1 MFAKSKRFPE
11 ATKDYIPGPGEYNIP
26 SAEELSRHKRYG
38 FLNHT
43 NRFSADGPVDIT
55 GDLYLGSENSVGSLS
70 SETRLSLSTSSNKT
84 EDARSRRQMSEMAS
98 QFEKYRLAMQK
109 EIESLQ
115 LKNRKFENNLKSV
128 TSEKDAAQATLLH
141 KDQELAEMRLKN
153 AQLQKTVTRLEKNID
168 KSPKVIQLQKRV
180 DQAEKELEANQQE
193 TALIREAA
201 LREKEE
207 LSTTLS
213 NKDGTIE
220 QLEQQLEQQQ
230 HTMDELHTRI
240 SDGEEELK
248 NVQHAH
254 QLTMDSLHTQIQG
267 LQHELASTRDQLEQQ
282 QQQHTQMQNEISGL
296 RDELSN
302 SCMQNATL
310 EAQMQDLKHHHK
322 AEQEAW
328 HEKHQTL
335 EHNYAQQQKE
345 LRQRADEITHLRSQ
359 LDTTRHDLE
368 TLQQSHAKQTAC
380 LERKNGLCLRLQT
393 QFDVYRNHVTTIMH
407 AMREQMNAQQPHH
420 LSRELLEAKKFINH
434 QALQIEG
441 LKSELH
447 WMSKWNRQLT
457 NLIDDLHN
465 DDVAQNGAVASY
477 RCSTRTDNAPAT
489 TTTTTPS
496 SSARTTPRRRPYTP
510 SPIST

>member
-26 SAEELSRHKRYG
+26 SAEELGRHKRYG

-115 LKNRKFENNLKSV
+115 LKNRKMENNLKTI
-128 TSEKDAAQATLLH
+128 TSEKDTAQATLLH

-180 DQAEKELEANQQE
+180 DQAEKELEAAQGE
-193 TALIREAA
+193 MALIHETS
-201 LREKEE
+201 LREKDE
-207 LSTTLS
+207 LSATIS
-213 NKDGTIE
+213 NKQATIE
-220 QLEQQLEQQQ
+220 QFEQQIQQQQ

-240 SDGEEELK
+240 SNGEEELK
-248 NVQHAH
+248 N
-254 QLTMDSLHTQIQG
+254 G
-267 LQHELASTRDQLEQQ
+267 LQHELASCHDQLEQQ
-282 QQQHTQMQNEISGL
+282 QQQHTQMQNEISEL
-296 RDELSN
+296 RDELST

-310 EAQMQDLKHHHK
+310 ETQMQDLKQHHK

-335 EHNYAQQQKE
+335 EHNYAQQQDE
-345 LRQRADEITHLRSQ
+345 LRQRADEITHLHSQ
-359 LDTTRHDLE
+359 LDTTRHDLDM
-368 TLQQSHAKQTAC
+368 LQQTYAKQTTC
-380 LERKNGLCLRLQT
+380 LERKNGLCRRLQT
-393 QFDVYRNHVTTIMH
+393 QFDVYRNHVTTIMYE
-407 AMREQMNAQQPHH
+407 MREQMNAQQPDH
-420 LSRELLEAKKFINH
+420 LSHELLEAKKFINH

-447 WMSKWNRQLT
+447 WMSKWNRKLN

-465 DDVAQNGAVASY
+465 DDVAQGTVAPY
-477 RCSTRTDNAPAT
+477 RCSTRTDTASSRSNT
-489 TTTTTPS
+489 TARS
-496 SSARTTPRRRPYTP
+496 SSSSRRRPLTP